1 MARDTL
7 ANAKA
12 ELFGLLGT
20 ADTYEPVA
28 SLSSAGVVKVYDHE
42 PRPGDALKGCF
53 VTVEWGGM
61 SPEYWAFT
69 VRVYMS
75 ADVSAK
81 KASSTVL
88 NVSAR
93 VDGLVDNGGFG
104 PSDWTGPQWVE
115 ELNAFIATHT
125 VVCGRADLAGEEAA
139 FDEFSSAFDDAFA

>member
-12 ELFGLLGT
+12 ELFQLLGT
-20 ADTYEPVA
+20 TDTYAPVTA
-28 SLSSAGVVKVYDHE
+28 LSNAGVVKVYDHE

-53 VTVEWGGM
+53 VTVEWAGM
-61 SPEYWAFT
+61 DPLYWRFA

-81 KASSTVL
+81 KASSTIL
-88 NVSAR
+88 NVSAQ

-104 PSDWTGPQWVE
+104 ASDWTGPQWAE
-115 ELNAFIATHT
+115 DLNAFVATHS
-125 VVCGRADLAGEEAA
+125 VVCGRSDLLGEQAA
-139 FDEFSSAFDDAFA
+139 FDEFSSAYDSAFA